1 MGPVR
6 RRSWFRVVWVVGGVS
21 AVAVA
26 GLACGSK
33 GGAPAAETQ
42 SGVATIVA
50 MSQPDPIGDTATD
63 DTTPKPTNEPRADIV
78 GADAAYGPSGIT
90 FKMQVAQP
98 TDPRTDPEW
107 TSDNTYAT
115 WVVDTDLGGDPDYEI
130 QYFVDDNR
138 LMGNVSRPG
147 ENGRKVCDATAAI
160 YGPGGYELTV
170 DPTCLGNPAAFS
182 YQARMFHD
190 TNPVSDDDSTVAS
203 DTAPNTG
210 WSPPV
215 RNNG

>member
-1 MGPVR
+1 MGPVH

-21 AVAVA
+21 VVAVA

-33 GGAPAAETQ
+33 GGPPAAETQ

-63 DTTPKPTNEPRADIV
+63 DTPPKPITKPQADIV
-78 GADAAYGPSGIT
+78 GADAVYGPTGIT

-98 TDPRTDPEW
+98 TDPRSDPEW
-107 TSDNTYAT
+107 TSDNTYAS
-115 WVVDTDLGGDPDYEI
+115 WVLDTDLGGNPDYEV
-130 QYFVDDNR
+130 QYFVDDHQ

-147 ENGRKVCDATAAI
+147 ENGRQVCDATAAS
-160 YGPGGYELTV
+160 YGPGGYEVTV
-170 DPTCLGNPAAFS
+170 DPACLGNPAAFS
-182 YQARMFHD
+182 YQAGVFYD
-190 TNPVSDDDSTVAS
+190 TNPVPDDSTVVS
-203 DTAPNTG
+203 DSAPDTG
-210 WSPPV
+210 WSAPV